1 MKLTFTD
8 EQFDALKTKAEWF
21 LKSAVYS
28 STIRSAPLYITE
40 FIANTYEQ
48 ATGAKVKRDFG
59 CAVCVLNLYRMVGLK
74 YFDDKKTREQNYGRE
89 DKHAEP
95 DSGDPKKKKRDSGSN
110 KEGKKQKQDK

>member
-1 MKLTFTD
+1 MTLTFTD

-74 YFDDKKTREQNYGRE
+74 YFEDKKTREQEDGRE

-95 DSGDPKKKKRDSGSN
+95 NSGDSKKKKRDLGSN